1 MSIVCVSVR
10 LIHHRIKINF
20 KQNNNKINDM
30 FYWSKLIQVNLE
42 F

>member
-10 LIHHRIKINF
+10 LIHHRIKINS
-20 KQNNNKINDM
+20 KQNNNKVNDM